1 MDDRHFTHKQKPLK
15 SNTDQNCKKQ
25 KPLSFPEIGELCL
38 VPFTNKGRKQVST
51 FDDGTNKMPF
61 QISISESFK
70 LRRCLTGKLFIAMPL
85 MPLESG
91 QIW

>member
-1 MDDRHFTHKQKPLK
+1 LQK
-15 SNTDQNCKKQ
+15 T
-25 KPLSFPEIGELCL
+25 KPLSFPEMGELCL

-51 FDDGTNKMPF
+51 FDDGMNKMPF

-70 LRRCLTGKLFIAMPL
+70 LRRCLTGEVIIAMLL
-85 MPLESG
+85 MPLEYG